1 MDLSFR
7 VRELFHLHT
16 LRQLAARLALRPYA
30 VKGGICLRFF
40 HRSPRLS
47 EDMDI
52 DVSPRL
58 PVRTLRHTV
67 DQLLG
72 GPAIIA
78 GLRPRG
84 IVGLQF
90 STPKQTETTQRWKIL
105 LTLAG
110 GATLSTRLEF
120 SRRATEIDAERSTPT
135 PEILEM
141 AFLPPFVAAHYG
153 PTEMAAQKIRA
164 LGSPSRVAA
173 RDLFD
178 LHHLYSQS
186 PGTSFQKIGDLTS
199 EEFEKALEKV
209 KCFSLRDFREQ
220 VLPFLPEDLENL
232 YGDPAGFQMMK
243 ERVEQHLAKALL

>member
-1 MDLSFR
+1 MDPSFR
-7 VRELFHLHT
+7 VRELFHLHA
-16 LRQLAARLALRPYA
+16 LRQLASRLALRPCA

-58 PVRTLRHTV
+58 PVRKLRHTV
-67 DQLLG
+67 DQILG

-78 GLRPRG
+78 GLRPQG
-84 IVGLQF
+84 VIGLQF
-90 STPKQTETTQRWKIL
+90 STSKQTETTQRWKIL
-105 LTLAG
+105 LTVEG
-110 GATLSTRLEF
+110 GTILSTRLEF
-120 SRRATEIDAERSTPT
+120 SRRTPDIVAERATPT
-135 PEILEM
+135 PQILEM

-153 PTEMAAQKIRA
+153 PKEMVAQKIRA

-178 LHHLYSQS
+178 LHHLYSQF
-186 PGTSFQKIGDLTS
+186 PGTPFQKFGDLTS
-199 EEFEKALEKV
+199 EERERAVDKV
-209 KCFSLRDFREQ
+209 NGFSLGDFREQ

-243 ERVEQHLAKALL
+243 ETVGRHLAESL